1 MVQSRL
7 ARTALMVAAGFT
19 LAFLYAPIAVL
30 ALYAFNRSRVQRW
43 PIEGLSLQWFGRALS
58 NDGARAALLTSVRV
72 GLGATLVALVLG
84 SLAAFAVQRHRFFG
98 RDTVS
103 FLLVIPIALPGI
115 VTGMALNATF
125 SQAPLLG
132 GVPFGTFTI
141 IVGHATFCMVIV
153 FNNVAARLRRT
164 ARNLEEASLDLGADP
179 VQTFRFVTFPAVRT
193 ALLAGALLAFAL
205 SFDEVIVTTFTV
217 GDDPTL
223 PIWILRNYSRPNQ
236 GPIVNAV
243 GVIAILLSII
253 PVYLAQRL
261 TGSESVRSGGTLAR

>member
-7 ARTALMVAAGFT
+7 ARIALRVAAGFT
-19 LAFLYAPIAVL
+19 VAFLYAPIVVL

-43 PIEGLSLQWFGRALS
+43 PIDGLSLQWFGRALT
-58 NDGARAALLTSVRV
+58 NEGARAALLTSVRV
-72 GLGATLVALVLG
+72 GLGATLIALVLG
-84 SLAAFAVQRHRFFG
+84 SLAAFAVQRYRFFG
-98 RDTVS
+98 RETIS
-103 FLLVIPIALPGI
+103 FLVVIPIALPGI

-164 ARNLEEASLDLGADP
+164 SRNLEEASLDLVADP
-179 VQTFRFVTFPAVRT
+179 LQTFRFVTFPAVRT

-243 GVIAILLSII
+243 GVIAILLSIV

>member
-7 ARTALMVAAGFT
+7 ARIALRVAAGFT
-19 LAFLYAPIAVL
+19 LAFLYAPIVVL

-43 PIEGLSLQWFGRALS
+43 PIEGLSLQWFGRALTNS
-58 NDGARAALLTSVRV
+58 GARAALLTSVRV
-72 GLGATLVALVLG
+72 GLGATLVALLLG
-84 SLAAFAVQRHRFFG
+84 SLAAFAVQRYRFFG
-98 RDTVS
+98 RDTIS
-103 FLLVIPIALPGI
+103 FLVVIPIALPGI

-132 GVPFGTFTI
+132 GVPFGFLTI

-179 VQTFRFVTFPAVRT
+179 LQTFRFVTFPAVRT

-243 GVIAILLSII
+243 GVIAILLSIV

-261 TGSESVRSGGTLAR
+261 TGSESVRSGGTLAP

>member
-7 ARTALMVAAGFT
+7 ARIVLRVAAGLT

-30 ALYAFNRSRVQRW
+30 TLYAFNRSRVQRW
-43 PIEGLSLQWFGRALS
+43 PIEGLSLQWFGRALT
-58 NDGARAALLTSVRV
+58 NPGARAALLTSVRV
-72 GLGATLVALVLG
+72 GLGATLIALVLG
-84 SLAAFAVQRHRFFG
+84 SLAAFAVQRYRFFG
-98 RDTVS
+98 RDTIS
-103 FLLVIPIALPGI
+103 FLVVIPIALPGI

-132 GVPFGTFTI
+132 GLPFGIFTI

-179 VQTFRFVTFPAVRT
+179 LQTFRFVTFPAVRT

-243 GVIAILLSII
+243 GVIAILLSIV

>member
-7 ARTALMVAAGFT
+7 ARIALRVASGFT

-30 ALYAFNRSRVQRW
+30 TLYAFNRSRVQRW
-43 PIEGLSLQWFGRALS
+43 PIEGLSLQWFGRALA

-72 GLGATLVALVLG
+72 GLGATLIALVLG
-84 SLAAFAVQRHRFFG
+84 SLAAFAVQRYRFFG
-98 RDTVS
+98 RDAIS
-103 FLLVIPIALPGI
+103 FLVVIPIALPGI

-141 IVGHATFCMVIV
+141 VVGHATFCMVIV

-164 ARNLEEASLDLGADP
+164 ARNQEEASLDLGADP